1 MLINNLDN
9 LLEYFAAINILK
21 ILYADCIIPF
31 WLFFRISRD
40 IAAPLKAESIT
51 HFSHIRQSHNNTVR

>member
-1 MLINNLDN
+1 MLKNNLEK

-31 WLFFRISRD
+31 WLFDRISRD

-51 HFSHIRQSHNNTVR
+51 YFSHIRKSHNNTVR